1 MSLKLSPSDYEV
13 YVPIAEWIEKH
24 IKEWLFMQRPLFKKL
39 SAPIDS
45 VLNGLDTLFNFI
57 PFPIVI
63 LIFMAFAFKTNGLKF
78 ALLSALSLIFIDL
91 VDLWQETMTT
101 LAMIFTAVIFCM
113 IIGIPM
119 GIVASRSN
127 LFETIL
133 RPILD
138 IMQTIPS
145 FVYLIP
151 VVMLF
156 GVGLTPGVVATIVFA
171 LPPIVRLTNLGIRQV
186 GKGFKEAGARLGL
199 SRFLILTKIEIPLAM
214 KTIMAGVN
222 QTLMLALSMVV
233 IAALIGAGGL
243 GLTVYV
249 ALGRLDIGGAV
260 VGGTG
265 IVILA
270 IILDRITQKIIPQDN
285 IKSR

>member
-1 MSLKLSPSDYEV
+1 MSLKLAPSDYEI
-13 YVPIAEWIEKH
+13 YIPLGEWIEGN
-24 IKEWLFMQRPLFKKL
+24 IKEWLFEQRPLFKKI
-39 SAPIDS
+39 SAPIDT
-45 VLNGLDTLFNFI
+45 VLNSLDSLLNFI
-57 PFPIVI
+57 PFPII
-63 LIFMAFAFKTNGLKF
+63 LFIFVFFAFKTNGLKF
-78 ALLSALSLIFIDL
+78 AIFSFISLLFIDL
-91 VDLWQETMTT
+91 VDLWSESMTT
-101 LAMIFTAVIFCM
+101 LAMIFTAVLFCM
-113 IIGIPM
+113 LIGIPL

-127 LFETIL
+127 TFEIIL

-156 GVGLTPGVVATIVFA
+156 GVGLTPGVVATIIFA
-171 LPPIVRLTNLGIRQV
+171 LPPIIRLTNLGIRQV
-186 GKGFKEAGARLGL
+186 GKGFKEAGSSLGL
-199 SRFLILTKIEIPLAM
+199 TKFLILIKIEIPLSL

-243 GLTVYV
+243 GLTVYI
-249 ALGRLDIGGAV
+249 ALGSLDVGSAV
-260 VGGTG
+260 IGGTG

-270 IILDRITQKIIPQDN
+270 IILDRITQKII
-285 IKSR
+285 KSH

>member
-1 MSLKLSPSDYEV
+1 MNFKLAPSDYDI
-13 YVPIAEWIEKH
+13 YIPISEWIEKN
-24 IKEWLFMQRPLFKKL
+24 IKEWLFTQRPLFKKL
-39 SAPIDS
+39 STPIDN
-45 VLNGLDTLFNFI
+45 VLNSLDTLFNFI
-57 PFPIVI
+57 PFPLVI
-63 LIFMAFAFKTNGLKF
+63 AIFCYFAFKTNGIKF
-78 ALLSALSLIFIDL
+78 AVFTLLSLIFIDL
-91 VDLWQETMTT
+91 VDLWEESMTT
-101 LAMIFTAVIFCM
+101 LAMIFTAVIFC
-113 IIGIPM
+113 ILIGVPL
-119 GIVASRSN
+119 GILASRSN
-127 LFETIL
+127 TFEIIL

-156 GVGLTPGVVATIVFA
+156 GVGLTPGVVATIIFA
-171 LPPIVRLTNLGIRQV
+171 LPPIIRLTNLGIRQV
-186 GKGFKEAGARLGL
+186 GKGFKEAGYSLGL
-199 SRFLILTKIEIPLAM
+199 TKFLILLKIEIPLSL

-249 ALGRLDIGGAV
+249 ALGRLDIGSAV
-260 VGGTG
+260 IGGTG

-270 IILDRITQKIIPQDN
+270 IILDRITQKII
-285 IKSR
+285 KTR

>member
-1 MSLKLSPSDYEV
+1 MNFKFAPSDYDI
-13 YVPIAEWIEKH
+13 YIPISEWIEKN
-24 IKEWLFMQRPLFKKL
+24 IKEWLFTQRPLFKKL
-39 SAPIDS
+39 STPIDN
-45 VLNGLDTLFNFI
+45 VLNSLDTLFNFI
-57 PFPIVI
+57 PFPLVI
-63 LIFMAFAFKTNGLKF
+63 LIFFYFAFKTNGIKF
-78 ALLSALSLIFIDL
+78 AVFTLLSLIFIDL
-91 VDLWQETMTT
+91 VDLWEESMTT
-101 LAMIFTAVIFCM
+101 LAMIFTAVIFC
-113 IIGIPM
+113 ILIGVPL
-119 GIVASRSN
+119 GILASRSN
-127 LFETIL
+127 TFEIIL

-156 GVGLTPGVVATIVFA
+156 GVGLTPGVVATIIFA
-171 LPPIVRLTNLGIRQV
+171 LPPIIRLTNLGIRQV
-186 GKGFKEAGARLGL
+186 GKGFKEAGYSLGL
-199 SRFLILTKIEIPLAM
+199 TKFLILLKIEIPLSL

-249 ALGRLDIGGAV
+249 ALGRLDIGSAV
-260 VGGTG
+260 IGGTG

-270 IILDRITQKIIPQDN
+270 IILDRITQKII
-285 IKSR
+285 KSH

>member
-1 MSLKLSPSDYEV
+1 VSLKLSPSDYDIYIPV
-13 YVPIAEWIEKH
+13 SEWIEKN
-24 IKEWLFMQRPLFKKL
+24 IKEWLFTQRPLFKKL
-39 SAPIDS
+39 STPIDN
-45 VLNGLDTLFNFI
+45 VLNSLDTLFNFI
-57 PFPIVI
+57 PFPLVI
-63 LIFMAFAFKTNGLKF
+63 LIFIFLAYKTNGLKF
-78 ALLSALSLIFIDL
+78 ALFTLVSLVFIDL
-91 VDLWQETMTT
+91 VDLWEESMTT
-101 LAMIFTAVIFCM
+101 LAMIFTAVIFC
-113 IIGIPM
+113 ILIGVPL
-119 GIVASRSN
+119 GILASRSN
-127 LFETIL
+127 TFEIIL

-156 GVGLTPGVVATIVFA
+156 GVGLTPGVVATIIFA
-171 LPPIVRLTNLGIRQV
+171 LPPIIRLTNLGIRQV
-186 GKGFKEAGARLGL
+186 GKGFKEAGSSLGL
-199 SRFLILTKIEIPLAM
+199 TKFLILLKIEIPLSL

-249 ALGRLDIGGAV
+249 ALGRLDIGAAV
-260 VGGTG
+260 IGGTG

-270 IILDRITQKIIPQDN
+270 IILDRITQKIV
-285 IKSR
+285 KSR

>member
-1 MSLKLSPSDYEV
+1 MSLKLAPSDFELYI
-13 YVPIAEWIEKH
+13 PISEWIEKN
-24 IKEWLFMQRPLFKKL
+24 IKEWLFTQRPLFKKL

-45 VLNGLDTLFNFI
+45 VLNGLDTLFNLI

-63 LIFMAFAFKTNGLKF
+63 LIFLYFAFKTNGIKF
-78 ALLSALSLIFIDL
+78 AVFTLLSLIFIDL
-91 VDLWQETMTT
+91 VDLWSEAMTT

-113 IIGIPM
+113 LIGIPL
-119 GIVASRSN
+119 GIIASRSN
-127 LFETIL
+127 TFEFIL
-133 RPILD
+133 RPVLD
-138 IMQTIPS
+138 VMQTIPS

-171 LPPIVRLTNLGIRQV
+171 LPPIIRLTNLGIRQV
-186 GKGFKEAGARLGL
+186 GKGFKEAGFSLGL
-199 SRFLILTKIEIPLAM
+199 TKFLVLLKIELPLSL

-249 ALGRLDIGGAV
+249 ALGRLDIGSAV

-270 IILDRITQKIIPQDN
+270 IILDRITQKII
-285 IKSR
+285 KSH

>member
-1 MSLKLSPSDYEV
+1 VNLKLAPSDYDI
-13 YVPIAEWIEKH
+13 YVPISEWIEKN
-24 IKEWLFMQRPLFKKL
+24 IKEWLFTQRPLFKKL
-39 SAPIDS
+39 STPIDN
-45 VLNGLDTLFNFI
+45 VLNSLDTLFNFI
-57 PFPIVI
+57 PFPLVIVI
-63 LIFMAFAFKTNGLKF
+63 FCYLAFKTNGIKF
-78 ALLSALSLIFIDL
+78 AVFTLLSLIFIDL
-91 VDLWQETMTT
+91 VDLWEESMTT
-101 LAMIFTAVIFCM
+101 LAMIFTAVIFC
-113 IIGIPM
+113 ILIGVPL
-119 GIVASRSN
+119 GILASRSN
-127 LFETIL
+127 TFEIIL

-156 GVGLTPGVVATIVFA
+156 GVGLTPGVVATIIFA
-171 LPPIVRLTNLGIRQV
+171 LPPIIRLTNLGIRQV
-186 GKGFKEAGARLGL
+186 GKGFKEAGYSLGL
-199 SRFLILTKIEIPLAM
+199 TKFLILLKIEIPLSL

-249 ALGRLDIGGAV
+249 ALGRLDIGSAV
-260 VGGTG
+260 IGGTG

-270 IILDRITQKIIPQDN
+270 IILDRITQKIV
-285 IKSR
+285 KTR

>member
-1 MSLKLSPSDYEV
+1 VSLKLSPSDYEV

-57 PFPIVI
+57 PFPLVI
-63 LIFMAFAFKTNGLKF
+63 LIFMYFGFKTNGIKF
-78 ALLSALSLIFIDL
+78 ALISAVSLIAIDM

-113 IIGIPM
+113 IIGIPL
-119 GIVASRSN
+119 GIIASRSR

-156 GVGLTPGVVATIVFA
+156 GVGLTPGVIATIIFA

-186 GKGFKEAGARLGL
+186 GKGFKEAGASLGL
-199 SRFLILTKIEIPLAM
+199 TRFLILRKIEIPLAM

-249 ALGRLDIGGAV
+249 ALGRLDIGAAV

>member
-1 MSLKLSPSDYEV
+1 MSLKLAPSDYEI
-13 YVPIAEWIEKH
+13 YIPISEWIEKN
-24 IKEWLFMQRPLFKKL
+24 IKEWLFTQRPLFKKL

-45 VLNGLDTLFNFI
+45 VLNGLDTLFNLI

-63 LIFMAFAFKTNGLKF
+63 LIFLYFAFKTNGIKF
-78 ALLSALSLIFIDL
+78 VVFTFLSLIFIDL
-91 VDLWQETMTT
+91 VDLWSEAMTT
-101 LAMIFTAVIFCM
+101 LAMIFTAVLFCM
-113 IIGIPM
+113 LIGIPL
-119 GIVASRSN
+119 GIIASRSN
-127 LFETIL
+127 TFEFIL

-138 IMQTIPS
+138 VMQTIPS

-156 GVGLTPGVVATIVFA
+156 GVGLTPGVVATIIFA
-171 LPPIVRLTNLGIRQV
+171 LPPIIRLTNLGIRQV
-186 GKGFKEAGARLGL
+186 GKGFKEAGFSLGL
-199 SRFLILTKIEIPLAM
+199 TKFLVLLKIELPLSL

-249 ALGRLDIGGAV
+249 ALGRLDIGSAV

-270 IILDRITQKIIPQDN
+270 IILDRITQKII
-285 IKSR
+285 KSN

>member
-1 MSLKLSPSDYEV
+1 MSLKLSPSAYEI
-13 YVPIAEWIEKH
+13 YIPIAEWIERN
-24 IKEWLFMQRPLFKKL
+24 IKEWLFMQRPLFKKI
-39 SAPIDS
+39 SAPIDG
-45 VLNGLDTLFNFI
+45 VLSGLDTLLNFI

-63 LIFMAFAFKTNGLKF
+63 LIFAYFAFKTNGVKF
-78 ALLSALSLIFIDL
+78 AIITSLSLISIDL
-91 VDLWQETMTT
+91 VDLWQEAMTT

-113 IIGIPM
+113 IIGIPL
-119 GIVASRSN
+119 GIAASRSN

-138 IMQTIPS
+138 VMQTIPS

-156 GVGLTPGVVATIVFA
+156 GVGLVPGVVATIIFA

-186 GKGFKEAGARLGL
+186 GKGFKEAGASLGL
-199 SRFLILTKIEIPLAM
+199 NKFLILRKIEIPLAM

-260 VGGTG
+260 IGGTG

-270 IILDRITQKIIPQDN
+270 IVLDRITQKIIPQDD
-285 IKSR
+285 IKGR

>member
-1 MSLKLSPSDYEV
+1 MSLKLAPSDFEIYI
-13 YVPIAEWIEKH
+13 PISEWIEKN
-24 IKEWLFMQRPLFKKL
+24 IKEWLFAQRPLFKKL

-45 VLNGLDTLFNFI
+45 VLNGLDTLFNLI

-63 LIFMAFAFKTNGLKF
+63 LIFLYFAFKTNGIKF
-78 ALLSALSLIFIDL
+78 AVFTLLSLIFIDL
-91 VDLWQETMTT
+91 VDLWSEAMTT
-101 LAMIFTAVIFCM
+101 LAMIFTAVLFCM
-113 IIGIPM
+113 LIGIPL
-119 GIVASRSN
+119 GIIASRSKT
-127 LFETIL
+127 FEIML
-133 RPILD
+133 RPVLD
-138 IMQTIPS
+138 VMQTIPS

-156 GVGLTPGVVATIVFA
+156 GVGLTPGVVATIIFA
-171 LPPIVRLTNLGIRQV
+171 LPPIIRLTNLGIRQV
-186 GKGFKEAGARLGL
+186 GKGFKEAGFSLGL
-199 SRFLILTKIEIPLAM
+199 SKFLVLLKIEIPLSL

-249 ALGRLDIGGAV
+249 ALGRLDIGSAV

-270 IILDRITQKIIPQDN
+270 IILDRITQKIV
-285 IKSR
+285 KSH

>member
-1 MSLKLSPSDYEV
+1 MNLKLAPSDFEV
-13 YVPIAEWIEKH
+13 YIPLAEWIEGN
-24 IKEWLFMQRPLFKKL
+24 IKEWLFAQRPLFKKI
-39 SAPIDS
+39 SAPIDT
-45 VLNGLDTLFNFI
+45 VLNSLETVLNFI
-57 PFPIVI
+57 PFPLI
-63 LIFMAFAFKTNGLKF
+63 LIIFVFLAYRTNGIKF
-78 ALLSALSLIFIDL
+78 AIFSLISLIFIDL
-91 VDLWQETMTT
+91 VDLWSESMTT
-101 LAMIFTAVIFCM
+101 LAMIFTAVLFCM
-113 IIGIPM
+113 LIGIPL
-119 GIVASRSN
+119 GILASRSN
-127 LFETIL
+127 TFEIIL

-156 GVGLTPGVVATIVFA
+156 GVGLTPGVVATIIFA
-171 LPPIVRLTNLGIRQV
+171 LPPIIRLTNLGIRQV
-186 GKGFKEAGARLGL
+186 GKGFKEAGFSLGL
-199 SRFLILTKIEIPLAM
+199 TKFLVLLKIEIPLSL

-243 GLTVYV
+243 GLTVYI
-249 ALGRLDIGGAV
+249 ALGRLDVGSAV

-270 IILDRITQKIIPQDN
+270 IILDRITQKIV
-285 IKSR
+285 KSH

>member
-1 MSLKLSPSDYEV
+1 MNLKLAPSDYEV
-13 YVPIAEWIEKH
+13 YIPLAEWIEGN
-24 IKEWLFMQRPLFKKL
+24 IKEWLFAQRPLFKKI
-39 SAPIDS
+39 SAPIDT
-45 VLNGLDTLFNFI
+45 VLNSLETVLNFI
-57 PFPIVI
+57 PFPLIL
-63 LIFMAFAFKTNGLKF
+63 LIFVFLAYRTNGIKF
-78 ALLSALSLIFIDL
+78 AIFSLISLIFIDL
-91 VDLWQETMTT
+91 VDLWSESMTT
-101 LAMIFTAVIFCM
+101 LAMIFTAVLFCM
-113 IIGIPM
+113 LIGIPL
-119 GIVASRSN
+119 GILASRSN
-127 LFETIL
+127 TFEIIL

-156 GVGLTPGVVATIVFA
+156 GVGLTPGVVATIIFA
-171 LPPIVRLTNLGIRQV
+171 LPPIIRLTNLGIRQV
-186 GKGFKEAGARLGL
+186 GKGFKEAGFSLGL
-199 SRFLILTKIEIPLAM
+199 SKFLVLLKIEIPLSL

-243 GLTVYV
+243 GLTVYI
-249 ALGRLDIGGAV
+249 ALGRLDVGSAV

-270 IILDRITQKIIPQDN
+270 IILDRITQKIV
-285 IKSR
+285 KSH

>member
-1 MSLKLSPSDYEV
+1 MSLKLAPSDYEI
-13 YVPIAEWIEKH
+13 YIPLGEWIEGN
-24 IKEWLFMQRPLFKKL
+24 IKEWLFEQRPLFKKI
-39 SAPIDS
+39 SAPIDT
-45 VLNGLDTLFNFI
+45 VLNSLDSLLNFI
-57 PFPIVI
+57 PFPII
-63 LIFMAFAFKTNGLKF
+63 LFIFVFFAFKTNGLKF
-78 ALLSALSLIFIDL
+78 AIFSFISLLFIDL
-91 VDLWQETMTT
+91 VDLWSESMTT
-101 LAMIFTAVIFCM
+101 LAMIFTAVLFCM
-113 IIGIPM
+113 LIGIPL

-127 LFETIL
+127 TFEIIL

-156 GVGLTPGVVATIVFA
+156 GVGLTPGVVATIIFA
-171 LPPIVRLTNLGIRQV
+171 LPPIIRLTNLGIRQV
-186 GKGFKEAGARLGL
+186 GKGFKEAGSSLGL
-199 SRFLILTKIEIPLAM
+199 TKLLILIKIEIPLSL

-243 GLTVYV
+243 GLTVYI
-249 ALGRLDIGGAV
+249 ALGRLDVGSAV
-260 VGGTG
+260 IGGTG

-270 IILDRITQKIIPQDN
+270 IILDRITQKII
-285 IKSR
+285 KSH

>member
-1 MSLKLSPSDYEV
+1 VSLKLAPSDFELYI
-13 YVPIAEWIEKH
+13 PISEWIEKN
-24 IKEWLFMQRPLFKKL
+24 IKEWLFAQRPLFKKL

-45 VLNGLDTLFNFI
+45 VLNGLDTLFNLI

-63 LIFMAFAFKTNGLKF
+63 LIFLYFAFKTNGIKF
-78 ALLSALSLIFIDL
+78 VFFTFLSLIFIDL
-91 VDLWQETMTT
+91 VDLWSEAMTT
-101 LAMIFTAVIFCM
+101 LAMIFTAVLFCM
-113 IIGIPM
+113 LIGIPL
-119 GIVASRSN
+119 GIIASRSN
-127 LFETIL
+127 TFELIL
-133 RPILD
+133 RPVLD
-138 IMQTIPS
+138 VMQTIPS

-156 GVGLTPGVVATIVFA
+156 GVGLTPGVVATIIFA
-171 LPPIVRLTNLGIRQV
+171 LPPIIRLTNLGIRQV
-186 GKGFKEAGARLGL
+186 GKGFKEAGFSLGL
-199 SRFLILTKIEIPLAM
+199 TKFLVLLKIELPLSL

-249 ALGRLDIGGAV
+249 ALGRLDIGSAV

-270 IILDRITQKIIPQDN
+270 IILDRITQKII
-285 IKSR
+285 KSN